1 MAKAVTLVNTPN
13 KTQNFY
19 PADDQ
24 WILTQLPF
32 KASTAIAEGALVC
45 IEIVGNT
52 TTGNYT
58 ISGVENALGADI
70 VGILAEPI
78 VSTDADYATAGKLK
92 GVWTPRTQT
101 AKMYFKVWA
110 GTFTGADKGKTV
122 EIHTDSV
129 SLAVDTAG
137 KGARITDYISSSRG
151 KAVLCMPNTETA

>member
-1 MAKAVTLVNTPN
+1 MSKAVTALNVPN

-32 KASTAIAEGALVC
+32 AASVAIEEGSAVAVQ
-45 IEIVGNT
+45 IVSNT

-58 ISGVENALGADI
+58 KSGVENANGNDI
-70 VGILAEPI
+70 VGIMAEPI

-92 GVWTPRTQT
+92 GVFIPRTKT
-101 AKMYFKVWA
+101 AKAFFSVGA
-110 GTFTGADKGKTV
+110 GTFTAADVGKTV
-122 EIHTDSV
+122 EIHSDSK

-137 KGARITDYISSSRG
+137 KGARIIGYINSSKG
-151 KAVLCMPNTETA
+151 KCVFCMPNTETA